1 MLDNIIDSSL
11 EEIKSGFS
19 YDRQKKK
26 YICSLCGKE
35 FEEGEIFKVDDRYYA
50 ASKMIELHIQ
60 REHGDM
66 FNLLS
71 SYDKKYTGLTE
82 NQKNLL
88 TMMYLGMSD
97 NEVSKETGLAPA
109 TIRHQRFVFREKAK
123 QAKLYLSIYELALKG
138 VDSKKQ
144 QYNTKDQLLEV
155 HKNATMVDDRYFV
168 TKAEE
173 EKTLQNMFI
182 SLSPLR
188 LKTFSTKEKKKIIIL
203 RRISEEFERDRS
215 YSEIEVNAILKE
227 IYEDYATL
235 RRYMIEYGFMDR
247 TNDCKEYWL
256 K

>member
-1 MLDNIIDSSL
+1 MFDNIIDSSL
-11 EEIKSGFS
+11 KEIIKGYS
-19 YDRQKKK
+19 YDSQQKK
-26 YICSLCGKE
+26 YICRLCAKE
-35 FEEGEIFKVDDRYYA
+35 FEEGEIFKVDERYFVA
-50 ASKMIELHIQ
+50 AKMVERHIQ
-60 REHGDM
+60 EAHGDM
-66 FNLLS
+66 FSLLI

-88 TMMYLGMSD
+88 TMMHQGMSD
-97 NEVSKETGLAPA
+97 NEISKETGLAPA

-123 QAKLYLSIYELALKG
+123 QAKLYLSIYELAIKG
-138 VDSKKQ
+138 GDSRSLQ
-144 QYNTKDQLLEV
+144 HTTKDQLLEI
-155 HKNATMVDDRYFV
+155 HKNATMVDDRYFA
-168 TKAEE
+168 TKSEE

-188 LKTFSTKEKKKIIIL
+188 LKSFATKEKKKIIIL
-203 RRISEEFERDRS
+203 RRISEEFERDKK
-215 YSEIEVNAILKE
+215 YNEAEVNAVLKE